1 MITHASIAAVAHG
14 TIWSMSGA
22 CETILVM
29 PSFGFHAEMIGR

>member
-1 MITHASIAAVAHG
+1 MIKHASVAAIAHG

-29 PSFGFHAEMIGR
+29 LSFGFHADMIGR